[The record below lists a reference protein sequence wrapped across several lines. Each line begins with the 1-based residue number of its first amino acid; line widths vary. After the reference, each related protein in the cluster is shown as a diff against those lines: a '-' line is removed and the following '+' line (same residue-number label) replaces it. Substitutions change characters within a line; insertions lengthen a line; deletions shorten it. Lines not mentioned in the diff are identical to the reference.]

1 LRGAGYKLNTEL
13 KDELDGSL
21 RGRNMSEDF
30 FVKKE
35 NSQAQNQPAQRN
47 FARNIKQTLNFN
59 SDDPQKIFE
68 REKQKI
74 RWQEELAMQTEMK
87 KNMKMDELKR
97 LRIEA
102 EREEQRVIRE
112 REDLNKMYL
121 QQIEREERQ
130 FKGMMRDLKSK
141 IKKKY

>member
-1 LRGAGYKLNTEL
+1 
-13 KDELDGSL
+13 
-21 RGRNMSEDF
+21 
-30 FVKKE
+30 
-35 NSQAQNQPAQRN
+35 
-47 FARNIKQTLNFN
+47 
-59 SDDPQKIFE
+59 
-68 REKQKI
+68 
-74 RWQEELAMQTEMK
+74 MK

-130 FKGMMRDLKSK
+130 FKGMMNCFKK
-141 IKKKY
+141 QNKKKY